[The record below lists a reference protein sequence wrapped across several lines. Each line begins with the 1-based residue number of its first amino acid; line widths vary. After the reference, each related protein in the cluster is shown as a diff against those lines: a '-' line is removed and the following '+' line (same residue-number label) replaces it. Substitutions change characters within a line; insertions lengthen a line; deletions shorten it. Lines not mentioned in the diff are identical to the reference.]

1 LPAEIETVEFKKAS
15 NGFNDAELG
24 QYFSAL
30 SNEANLKGL
39 EFAWLVFGIDNK
51 THSILGSQYKSTRK
65 SLDEMKKVIADQT
78 TNRITFEEIY

>member
-1 LPAEIETVEFKKAS
+1 MLPEGELKEILRRLLSLPAEIETVEFKKAS

-39 EFAWLVFGIDNK
+39 
-51 THSILGSQYKSTRK
+51 
-65 SLDEMKKVIADQT
+65 
-78 TNRITFEEIY
+78 

>member
-1 LPAEIETVEFKKAS
+1 MLPEGELKEILRRLLSLPAEIETVEFKKAS

-39 EFAWLVFGIDNK
+39 DL
-51 THSILGSQYKSTRK
+51 LG
-65 SLDEMKKVIADQT
+65 
-78 TNRITFEEIY
+78 